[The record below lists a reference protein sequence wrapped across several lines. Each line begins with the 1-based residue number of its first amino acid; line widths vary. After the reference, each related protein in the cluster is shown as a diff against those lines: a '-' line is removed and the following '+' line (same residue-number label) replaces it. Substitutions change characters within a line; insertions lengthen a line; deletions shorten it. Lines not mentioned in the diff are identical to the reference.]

1 MTDASIAMNVP
12 TMTPSDRKLHLHKL
26 YLRYAKYHEVS
37 KHIDDLIANA
47 RACREGGGFKERA
60 LFLIGES
67 NTGKSRMLE
76 ELFREKPSF
85 QPYQDEEGE
94 WVRPL
99 ISIEA
104 PSPCSSRELA
114 LKILKE
120 LGTVV
125 RNKRI
130 SNPELYDFLKDQLRD
145 HRVEYLHI
153 DEMQDTVLHNTEHA
167 IKSVQSDVKSLLQIK
182 NWPLHAIFS
191 GVDDLANFIS
201 GGDDQLSNRSN
212 TVRLELLKDPRD
224 LRAADQILSNI
235 VVKHAGLQPGWTDK
249 DELPARLI
257 LAGQGRFGTICDD
270 IKKACFAAIDADRR
284 KVTLSD
290 FEMVYQVRK
299 ACLRE
304 DNPFRGSKWRD
315 IVPKNAL
322 ADLRKPVAKRKK

>member
-1 MTDASIAMNVP
+1 MTDASIAMKVP

-26 YLRYAKYHEVS
+26 YLRYAKFHEVGE
-37 KHIDDLIANA
+37 HLDALIANA
-47 RACREGGGFKERA
+47 KACREGGGFKERA
-60 LFLIGES
+60 LFVIGES

-76 ELFREKPSF
+76 ELFREKASF
-85 QPYQDEEGE
+85 QPYRDEEGE

-120 LGTVV
+120 LGAVV
-125 RNKRI
+125 RKKRI

-145 HRVEYLHI
+145 QKVEYLHI
-153 DEMQDTVLHNTEHA
+153 DEMQDTVLHNTEFA

-182 NWPLHAIFS
+182 DWPLHAIFS
-191 GVDDLANFIS
+191 GVDELANFIE
-201 GGDDQLSNRSN
+201 GGDGQIDNRSN

-224 LRAADQILSNI
+224 LRAAEQILSNI
-235 VVKHAGLQPGWTDK
+235 VVKHAGLEPGWAEK

-270 IKKACFAAIDADRR
+270 VKKACFAAIDANRR

-290 FEMVYQVRK
+290 FEGVYQIRK
-299 ACLRE
+299 APLPQ
-304 DNPFRGSKWRD
+304 DNPFRGTKWRD
-315 IVPKNAL
+315 ILPQNAL
-322 ADLRKPVAKRKK
+322 ADRRKPVSKRKK